1 MLWAVIWLEIL
12 GPVIHVDIMLLCYAY
27 YVFMYNFIYLF
38 IYIWKFGNH
47 DQPFCVYHKQL
58 DYTR

>member
-27 YVFMYNFIYLF
+27 YVFMYNFIDLF